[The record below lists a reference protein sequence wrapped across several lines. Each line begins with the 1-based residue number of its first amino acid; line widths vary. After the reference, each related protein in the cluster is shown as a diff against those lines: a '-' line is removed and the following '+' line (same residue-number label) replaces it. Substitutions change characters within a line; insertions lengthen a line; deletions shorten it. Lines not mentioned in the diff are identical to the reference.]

1 MDLHRPR
8 TKIAEEMFRK
18 PEGATMAEVERV
30 TGGPQ
35 FNILTSLK
43 RRGFTIRKVKEG
55 NTTRDFAIL
64 PAVQSFE
71 AKVTD
76 QGQVTVPKEV
86 RERLKLRR
94 GGKVNFAIEKSGR
107 VVISAKQ
114 SSILGLVG
122 ILPKPRRTL
131 TLEEMDK
138 AIGRGAVD
146 RYLRAIGKTK

>member
-55 NTTRDFAIL
+55 NITRYFAIL

-114 SSILGLVG
+114 SSILDLVG